1 MSRGRQILVAGGT
14 FSIALGIG
22 FVMQNGDAL
31 AARFTPDGPQDS
43 VAVQPLSEP
52 LVVAQVT
59 SEPQAQVIMPP
70 HDDLAT
76 AMVLPTEEPV
86 PSLPDTTMQLAAADP
101 AQSDIPAFGAPTAA
115 LPDVAAQDCNATMS
129 AEPTAGGIVRLSLDA
144 ACAPDTA
151 AIIHHNGMMFTIL
164 TDTAGQAVVD
174 VPALSEVSVFIAA
187 FDDGTGAAATAM
199 VPELATMDRAVL
211 QWQGVD
217 GLQLHALEFGSG
229 YGDAGHVWSGAPRD
243 AAVVVS
249 GEGGFLMRLGD
260 PAAVNPMMAEVYS
273 FPSGQAPRDG
283 TIVLSVE
290 AEVTAANCGRDIAA
304 QSLQIAPGTAPEVL
318 DLTMAMPGCD
328 ATGELLVLHG
338 MLHDVQLVASRN

>member
-43 VAVQPLSEP
+43 VAAQPLSEP
-52 LVVAQVT
+52 MASAQIAADPLPVVAT
-59 SEPQAQVIMPP
+59 PA
-70 HDDLAT
+70 HDDIQT
-76 AMVLPTEEPV
+76 AMVLPAEEPV
-86 PSLPDTTMQLAAADP
+86 PSLPDAALQLAAADP
-101 AQSDIPAFGAPTAA
+101 AQADLGAPVAPLPEAA
-115 LPDVAAQDCNATMS
+115 SQNCDATMV
-129 AEPTAGGIVRLSLDA
+129 AEPSAGGIVRLSLVA
-144 ACAPDTA
+144 PCAPDTA
-151 AIIHHNGMMFTIL
+151 AIIHHQGMMFTIL

-174 VPALSEVSVFIAA
+174 VPALAEVSVFVAA

-199 VPELATMDRAVL
+199 VPELAMMDRAVL
-211 QWQGVD
+211 QWQGMD
-217 GLQLHALEFGSG
+217 GLQLHALEFGAG
-229 YGDAGHVWSGAPRD
+229 YGEAGHVWSGAPRD
-243 AAVVVS
+243 AAVAVS
-249 GEGGFLMRLGD
+249 GEGGFMMRLGD
-260 PAAVNPMMAEVYS
+260 PAAVNPLMAEVYS

-290 AEVTAANCGRDIAA
+290 AEVTPANCGRDIAA
-304 QSLQIAPGTAPEVL
+304 QSLQIAPGTTPEAL